1 MKTPRIV
8 NAIEYI
14 DEDMITEAASYSPKK
29 HTVPTW
35 TKWVAVAACFCLC
48 IMGAFKI
55 RNLGMGKTQK
65 FYNISTVG
73 ENVYYS
79 VWNEGTFRWN
89 PSMKNPEKL
98 ADYGEFFETESGLIL
113 YSPSENA
120 LWNVSENKLEAI
132 GKTDIQNILDSPKP
146 IGILND
152 CAYWVGTPLDM
163 PQGTWG
169 MAIVRTSLADGKA
182 ETVLESA
189 NSSIAS
195 CTIRDGKLYYRIFA
209 DGSEGRIERLYA
221 KDLESGEETL
231 LAEMPIGVD
240 GLSGQIYYAENYI
253 LIVGGSKDG
262 IYKMSYGGG
271 EAELLTQSVPI
282 TGAMDEWNGKIY
294 FETSFG
300 ENESEEFLS
309 GSAYYSEELVSV
321 DLESRELTRIGDF
334 ALLND
339 DGTVRYTLTELEMAD
354 GGFYFVDPQSGL
366 FFHSFAD
373 GTDTNIH

>member
-14 DEDMITEAASYSPKK
+14 DEDMIAEAASYSPKK
-29 HTVPTW
+29 HSVPTW
-35 TKWVAVAACFCLC
+35 TKWVAVAACVCLC

-55 RNLGMGKTQK
+55 RNPGMGETQK
-65 FYNISTVG
+65 VYNIVTAE

-79 VWNEGTFRWN
+79 VWNEGAFRWN
-89 PSMKNPEKL
+89 TSMKNPEKL
-98 ADYGEFFETESGLIL
+98 AADGEFFETESGIIL
-113 YSPSENA
+113 YSASENM

-132 GKTDIQNILDSPKP
+132 GKTDIQNTLDCPEL

-152 CAYWVGTPLDM
+152 YAYWAGTPLDM
-163 PQGTWG
+163 PQDTLG
-169 MAIVRTSLADGKA
+169 MAVVRTSLADGKA

-195 CTIRDGKLYYRIFA
+195 CTIRDGKLYYRTFD
-209 DGSEGRIERLYA
+209 DGSEGRIEKLYA
-221 KDLESGEETL
+221 RELESGEETL

-240 GLSGQIYYAENYI
+240 GLSGEIYYAENYI

-262 IYKMSYGGG
+262 IYKMSCGGG

-282 TGAMDEWNGKIY
+282 TAAMDEWNGKIY

-309 GSAYYSEELVSV
+309 GNAYYSEELVSV
-321 DLESRELTRIGDF
+321 DLENGELTRIGDF
-334 ALLND
+334 TPLND

-354 GGFYFVDPQSGL
+354 GGFYFVDPHSGL
-366 FFHSFAD
+366 FFHSFAE

>member
-14 DEDMITEAASYSPKK
+14 DEDMIAEAVSYSPKK
-29 HTVPTW
+29 QAIPVW
-35 TKWVAVAACFCLC
+35 TKWLAVAACICLC

-55 RNLGMGKTQK
+55 LNPGMGETQK
-65 FYNISTVG
+65 VYNIATAG

-79 VWNEGTFRWN
+79 VWNEGAFRWN
-89 PSMKNPEKL
+89 TSMKNPEKL
-98 ADYGEFFETESGLIL
+98 ADDGEFFETESGIIL
-113 YSPSENA
+113 YSASENT

-132 GKTDIQNILDSPKP
+132 GKTDICNILDSPEL

-152 CAYWVGTPLDM
+152 YAYWAGTPLDM
-163 PQGTWG
+163 PQDTWG
-169 MAIVRTSLADGKA
+169 MAVIRTSLADGKA

-209 DGSEGRIERLYA
+209 DGSEGRIEKLYA
-221 KDLESGEETL
+221 RDLESGEETL

-282 TGAMDEWNGKIY
+282 TAAIDEWNGKIY

-309 GSAYYSEELVSV
+309 GNAYYSEELVSV
-321 DLESRELTRIGDF
+321 DLESGELTRIGDF

-339 DGTVRYTLTELEMAD
+339 DGTVRYTITELEMTD
-354 GGFYFVDPQSGL
+354 GGFYFVDPRSGL
-366 FFHSFAD
+366 FFHSFAE
-373 GTDTNIH
+373 GTDRAIR